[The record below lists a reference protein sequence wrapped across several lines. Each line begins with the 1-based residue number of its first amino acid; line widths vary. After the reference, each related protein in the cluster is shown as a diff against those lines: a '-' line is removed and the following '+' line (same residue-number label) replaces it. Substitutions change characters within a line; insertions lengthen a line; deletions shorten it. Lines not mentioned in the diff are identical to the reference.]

1 MSFPLGNTPEFCIS
15 VARQKDVCGV
25 ILGSSVFARGMTLK
39 SVRREM
45 NQKRLIGFIL
55 GGGRSAVKG
64 GEVDWQALEGCTLH
78 GWVSSLWI

>member
-1 MSFPLGNTPEFCIS
+1 MLG
-15 VARQKDVCGV
+15 D
-25 ILGSSVFARGMTLK
+25 ILASSVCEKGMTLK

-45 NQKRLIGFIL
+45 NQKRLTDFIL
-55 GGGRSAVKG
+55 GGGKSVVKG

>member
-1 MSFPLGNTPEFCIS
+1 
-15 VARQKDVCGV
+15 
-25 ILGSSVFARGMTLK
+25 
-39 SVRREM
+39 M

-64 GEVDWQALEGCTLH
+64 GELGWQALEGCTLH